1 MSELREIMRRN
12 FESGAVDK
20 MLPQRW
26 CSGDDARIVYERW
39 QKLFDDF
46 DEKKIEKFDPARVS
60 LEHTGR
66 SVYRDDSPL
75 ESSTDFRIVRLAQ
88 ARRNSVSHNSA
99 TRA

>member
-1 MSELREIMRRN
+1 MRRN

-60 LEHTGR
+60 LGLKVDRGQDNSSAELLCRFLSCMTR
-66 SVYRDDSPL
+66 
-75 ESSTDFRIVRLAQ
+75 SSTTGSSEL
-88 ARRNSVSHNSA
+88 
-99 TRA
+99 

>member
-1 MSELREIMRRN
+1 MSELREIMRHN

-60 LEHTGR
+60 RVRR
-66 SVYRDDSPL
+66 SAELDCWY
-75 ESSTDFRIVRLAQ
+75 
-88 ARRNSVSHNSA
+88 
-99 TRA
+99 

>member
-60 LEHTGR
+60 CGRTGQESQGLMLSACR
-66 SVYRDDSPL
+66 SL
-75 ESSTDFRIVRLAQ
+75 SSTTL
-88 ARRNSVSHNSA
+88 SSMTVSS
-99 TRA
+99 

>member
-1 MSELREIMRRN
+1 VANSLQETVQQMSELREIMRRN

-60 LEHTGR
+60 HGGTE
-66 SVYRDDSPL
+66 
-75 ESSTDFRIVRLAQ
+75 Q
-88 ARRNSVSHNSA
+88 
-99 TRA
+99 